1 MACGYHFFVADC
13 ICICVTVQVVGHC
26 SILPC
31 VCNNSIAGGY
41 EKFVEGRKYIGFI
54 LLSMIP
60 AVIVGVGFEE
70 QMTSLFNQ
78 KILLVALFL
87 FLNGVMLISSDYFPK
102 GNKPISGGKAF
113 IIGIFQAIAILPGIS
128 RSGSTITSSVA
139 MGIDRQT
146 AARFSFIAVI
156 PLIVGKM
163 AKDLMDGTLASAQEQ
178 AFPLILGF
186 VVSLL
191 VGIVACRWMF
201 EIVKKAKLRY
211 LGF

>member
-1 MACGYHFFVADC
+1 
-13 ICICVTVQVVGHC
+13 
-26 SILPC
+26 
-31 VCNNSIAGGY
+31 
-41 EKFVEGRKYIGFI
+41 
-54 LLSMIP
+54 MIP

-102 GNKPISGGKAF
+102 GNKPISAGKAF
-113 IIGIFQAIAILPGIS
+113 VIGIFQAIAILPGIS

-156 PLIVGKM
+156 PLIFGKM

-186 VVSLL
+186 VVSFL
-191 VGIVACRWMF
+191 VGIVACRWML

-211 LGF
+211 FGFYCILISFIAAALWLLPSF